1 MPLHLNSLP
10 SRQFSNQCIDHRGIT
25 CNCGHNYARIHP
37 SNDCIVYPCT
47 NCANKHFNAIEHKN
61 KIDLMPVR
69 FDKLEEHTN
78 HIESKVNA
86 LEIEINEISKTTK
99 KYSEESSKDINI
111 LNSRIDMLNEQL
123 KNTNSRIDEIYL
135 VFTNIKNMFTRYNN
149 IVDLVEKQLGLS
161 QLQEI
166 TDGIPLINK

>member
-1 MPLHLNSLP
+1 MPNMQWP
-10 SRQFSNQCIDHRGIT
+10 YSRAHSATLREHTQWTCSCIYRHARYDPQNECNGMWFCATCSNIYFD
-25 CNCGHNYARIHP
+25 
-37 SNDCIVYPCT
+37 
-47 NCANKHFNAIEHKN
+47 KIEHQN

-99 KYSEESSKDINI
+99 TYSEESSKDINI
-111 LNSRIDMLNEQL
+111 LNSRVDMLNEQL

-135 VFTNIKNMFTRYNN
+135 VFRDMKNMFSRYNN
-149 IVDLVEKQLGLS
+149 IVNIIEKQIGFH
-161 QLQEI
+161 QIQEL
-166 TDGIPLINK
+166 T